1 MIVIGEKLN
10 TSIEEVGEAVQNGDV
25 ETIKELALSQV
36 RAGAAYIDVNCGTF
50 VDREPELLSWM
61 TEILTEY
68 TDTPLCI
75 DSPNPRAIE
84 EALKVTGKC
93 KPIINSI
100 TGQRQRYNS
109 ILPLIL
115 EYGTSVISLCMD
127 DDGIPYTVDARVSVA
142 ERLVEDLVRDGVDYE
157 DIFIDP
163 MVQPM
168 ATDQSS
174 GQMTL
179 KTIAGIKERLPG
191 IKTICGLSNISFG
204 LPERSS
210 VNKAFLVLA
219 INAGLDAA
227 ILDPTDHGIVSL
239 AYAAKLMS
247 SQDDYCLGYLES
259 IRKLNG
265 R

>member
-10 TSIEEVGEAVQNGDV
+10 TSIDVIREAVQNSDI
-25 ETIKELALSQV
+25 ETIKGIALSQA
-36 RAGAAYIDVNCGTF
+36 RAGADYIDVNCGTF
-50 VDREPELLSWM
+50 VDREPELLRWM

-68 TDTPLCI
+68 TDKPLCI
-75 DSPNPRAIE
+75 DSPNPQAIE
-84 EALKVTGKC
+84 AALKVCGNG

-115 EYGTSVISLCMD
+115 DYGTSVIGLCMN
-127 DDGIPYTVDARVSVA
+127 DDGIPDSVDARVSVA

>member
-1 MIVIGEKLN
+1 
-10 TSIEEVGEAVQNGDV
+10 
-25 ETIKELALSQV
+25 
-36 RAGAAYIDVNCGTF
+36 
-50 VDREPELLSWM
+50 
-61 TEILTEY
+61 
-68 TDTPLCI
+68 
-75 DSPNPRAIE
+75 
-84 EALKVTGKC
+84 
-93 KPIINSI
+93 
-100 TGQRQRYNS
+100 
-109 ILPLIL
+109 
-115 EYGTSVISLCMD
+115 
-127 DDGIPYTVDARVSVA
+127 
-142 ERLVEDLVRDGVDYE
+142 
-157 DIFIDP
+157 
-163 MVQPM
+163 M

-191 IKTICGLSNISFG
+191 IKTICGLSNILSASRSD
-204 LPERSS
+204 LPSTRP
-210 VNKAFLVLA
+210 LVLA